1 MEKNMKVNFEDVVCI
16 ENVTE
21 ENSIY
26 VAYNLHQ
33 SEHEFGLPILQKGKE
48 WKLIFSTEDG
58 IDNFT
63 PDGVEIPNQR
73 ILNLSGR
80 SICVLEGK

>member
-1 MEKNMKVNFEDVVCI
+1 MMYGAGYAEKNN
-16 ENVTE
+16 
-21 ENSIY
+21 IY

-33 SEHEFGLPILQKGKE
+33 SEHEFGLPILPKGKT
-48 WKLIFSTEDG
+48 WKMIFNSAEETDQ
-58 IDNFT
+58 FT

-73 ILNLSGR
+73 ILKIGDR